1 MTKETLASL
10 AAELETCGKTL
21 LKIAEAMKIKEEA
34 PTPEPPKNEPGSTK
48 LTLEEVRKVAADK
61 SRQGFTDEVRGLIQK
76 YGADKLSSM
85 DPEKFEAFLKDL
97 EVMGH
102 AGEPCSAFCFFQLP
116 LAGLSPFGPG
126 MCQAAG
132 CAK

>member
-10 AAELETCGKTL
+10 AAELETCGQTL
-21 LKIAEAMKIKEEA
+21 LKIAEALQAKEKA
-34 PTPEPPKNEPGSTK
+34 PIPEPQKQEPASQK
-48 LTLEEVRKVAADK
+48 FTLEEVRKVAADK

-85 DPEKFEAFLKDL
+85 DPEKYEAFLKDL

-102 AGEPCSAFCFFQLP
+102 AG
-116 LAGLSPFGPG
+116 
-126 MCQAAG
+126 
-132 CAK
+132 

>member
-1 MTKETLASL
+1 MKEETLVKVSG
-10 AAELETCGKTL
+10 ELETCGKAL
-21 LKIAEAMKIKEEA
+21 LKLAEALRAKEETLA
-34 PTPEPPKNEPGSTK
+34 PEPQKNEPGPTK

-85 DPEKFEAFLKDL
+85 DPEKYEAFLQDL

-102 AGEPCSAFCFFQLP
+102 AG
-116 LAGLSPFGPG
+116 
-126 MCQAAG
+126 
-132 CAK
+132 

>member
-10 AAELETCGKTL
+10 AAELETCGKSL
-21 LKIAEAMKIKEEA
+21 LKLAEALRAKEETLA
-34 PTPEPPKNEPGSTK
+34 PEPQKNEPGPTK

-61 SRQGFTDEVRGLIQK
+61 SRQGFTDEVRELIQK

-85 DPEKFEAFLKDL
+85 DPEKYEAFLKDL

-102 AGEPCSAFCFFQLP
+102 AG
-116 LAGLSPFGPG
+116 
-126 MCQAAG
+126 
-132 CAK
+132 

>member
-21 LKIAEAMKIKEEA
+21 LKIPEAMKIKEEA
-34 PTPEPPKNEPGSTK
+34 PTPEPPKNEVVPKK

-61 SRQGFTDEVRGLIQK
+61 SRQGFTEEVRNLIHR
-76 YGADKLSSM
+76 YGAEKLSGL
-85 DPEKFEAFLKDL
+85 DAAKYEAFLKDL

-102 AGEPCSAFCFFQLP
+102 AG
-116 LAGLSPFGPG
+116 
-126 MCQAAG
+126 
-132 CAK
+132 

>member
-10 AAELETCGKTL
+10 AAELETCGKIL
-21 LKIAEAMKIKEEA
+21 LKIAETLQAKENA
-34 PTPEPPKNEPGSTK
+34 LIPELPKQEPASQRF
-48 LTLEEVRKVAADK
+48 TLEEVRKVAADK

-85 DPEKFEAFLKDL
+85 DPEKYEAFLQDL

-102 AGEPCSAFCFFQLP
+102 AG
-116 LAGLSPFGPG
+116 
-126 MCQAAG
+126 
-132 CAK
+132 

>member
-1 MTKETLASL
+1 MTKETLVKLS
-10 AAELETCGKTL
+10 AELETCGKAL
-21 LKIAEAMKIKEEA
+21 LQIAETLRSKEKA
-34 PTPEPPKNEPGSTK
+34 PAPESPKKEPVPRT

-85 DPEKFEAFLKDL
+85 EPEKYEAFLKDL

-102 AGEPCSAFCFFQLP
+102 AG
-116 LAGLSPFGPG
+116 
-126 MCQAAG
+126 
-132 CAK
+132 

>member
-1 MTKETLASL
+1 MKEETLVKLSV
-10 AAELETCGKTL
+10 ELENCGKAL
-21 LKIAEAMKIKEEA
+21 LKIAEAMKFKEEA
-34 PTPEPPKNEPGSTK
+34 PAPEPPKNEVVPTK

-85 DPEKFEAFLKDL
+85 EPEKYEAFLKDL

-102 AGEPCSAFCFFQLP
+102 AG
-116 LAGLSPFGPG
+116 
-126 MCQAAG
+126 
-132 CAK
+132 